1 MTPGD
6 THSTLVPR
14 PFSSDADAEA
24 AFVAVSLNNYR
35 ETVRITVVL
44 EDWKVFDFS
53 SQRNHDDDTHAH
65 GEFDWVS
72 LRCQNL
78 FYRHVLRDPFCVDYP
93 PPSPFSLKFIRAYVS
108 AVEDSRRHGVLD
120 ELLEEVYGRMALTG
134 TTRSLGAI
142 SSPDEPSNWGYK
154 SYAIVVADLDAINQ
168 VKIVASKGDGK
179 DDRRFVTHQQR
190 VNDEDHESQNTQEEG
205 TNEQEPEPM
214 RVTSA
219 HESMVTITTTVKTQ
233 TVGNLVGLTT
243 WTAGFFLAELMLAQ
257 PGIVKGRRCVEFG
270 SGVGLTG
277 MVVARLNVE
286 SIVLTDFDDH
296 VMSNLR
302 ENLRINGLE
311 HRVGAMTLDWEVCA
325 VDVPDPSLHN
335 NSNNES
341 TNKNS
346 NTTDYHDDEDDEH
359 SSEENVKGESG
370 AVVDSFAQLTA
381 AKPNLLLAADIAYDP
396 DLIRIFVTMMR
407 RFFRDAR
414 ADGRPLTAYIAT
426 TKRNE
431 KTLAVLVDELTKS
444 TAFHTEDLT
453 GCVARNVVPMLFRY
467 DEGAR
472 DRIILHRLTWDK
484 ASRSA
489 WPSDGVGNE

>member
-1 MTPGD
+1 
-6 THSTLVPR
+6 
-14 PFSSDADAEA
+14 
-24 AFVAVSLNNYR
+24 
-35 ETVRITVVL
+35 
-44 EDWKVFDFS
+44 
-53 SQRNHDDDTHAH
+53 
-65 GEFDWVS
+65 
-72 LRCQNL
+72 
-78 FYRHVLRDPFCVDYP
+78 
-93 PPSPFSLKFIRAYVS
+93 
-108 AVEDSRRHGVLD
+108 
-120 ELLEEVYGRMALTG
+120 
-134 TTRSLGAI
+134 
-142 SSPDEPSNWGYK
+142 
-154 SYAIVVADLDAINQ
+154 
-168 VKIVASKGDGK
+168 
-179 DDRRFVTHQQR
+179 
-190 VNDEDHESQNTQEEG
+190 
-205 TNEQEPEPM
+205 M